1 MTAGESTHGGSVAA
15 EEHLHHE
22 RITFKGAR
30 GARLV
35 ADRWRRPATP
45 ERGVVLLTHGGG
57 QTRHSWARTAR
68 KLAADGWVAL
78 TLDARG
84 HGDSEWSAD
93 GEYTLDGFVADLY
106 AVVDTIGRP
115 PVVVGA
121 SLGGRTA
128 LVAEGERPG
137 TTAGLVLVD
146 IAPRVDAAGQAR
158 VRAFMAGAP
167 DGFSSLEEVAE
178 AVNAYSPR
186 RRGSGNVEGLR
197 KNVRQRADGRW
208 YWHWDPRFLEASTDE
223 QNFAVDRLLRAAGN
237 VSAPTMLVRGSR
249 SDMVTAEAANEL
261 LELVP
266 SARLVEV
273 AAGHMITGD
282 DNDVFTSRLR
292 DFLDERVQ
300 RADRV

>member
-1 MTAGESTHGGSVAA
+1 MAA
-15 EEHLHHE
+15 QDHLHHE
-22 RITFKGAR
+22 HIAFRGAR
-30 GARLV
+30 GARVV
-35 ADRWRRPATP
+35 ADRWSPTTP
-45 ERGVVLLTHGGG
+45 EHGVVLLMHGGG
-57 QTRHSWARTAR
+57 QTRHSWARTVR
-68 KLAADGWVAL
+68 KLATDGWVAI
-78 TLDARG
+78 TVDARG

-106 AVVDTIGRP
+106 SVVDTLDRP
-115 PVVVGA
+115 PVVIGA

-158 VRAFMAGAP
+158 VRAFMASAP
-167 DGFSSLEEVAE
+167 NGFSSLAEVAE

-186 RRGSGNVEGLR
+186 RRTSRNLEGLK
-197 KNVRQRADGRW
+197 KNVRQHADGRW
-208 YWHWDPRFLEASTDE
+208 YWHWDPRFLESSTDE
-223 QNFAVDRLLRAAGN
+223 RNFAVGRLRRAASN
-237 VSAPTMLVRGSR
+237 VTVPTMLVRGDH

-282 DNDVFTSRLR
+282 DNDVFTSHLR
-292 DFLDERVQ
+292 GFLTERVQ
-300 RADRV
+300 HADGV